1 MNSKSVL
8 KKPKSDLGFE
18 PCLVSPNAI
27 SSASATTTVLTLDQ
41 LDPSFP
47 IFQHDDG
54 CKDFVTSLCTQNLM
68 QSALGLSGNNFGLRE
83 TSILFVTRQLTEL
96 ILTNGFKKV
105 KKPSHVPFC

>member
-1 MNSKSVL
+1 M
-8 KKPKSDLGFE
+8 PKSDLGFE
-18 PCLVSPNAI
+18 PGLVGQNVIPLLPA
-27 SSASATTTVLTLDQ
+27 VLTLDQ
-41 LDPSFP
+41 LDSSFP